1 MIPFEEAIE
10 IVKKNTRVLGTEKIS
25 FTNSLNRV
33 IAQDVHSDMD
43 MPPFDK
49 SAMDGFACR
58 REDIGNELEVVEIIP
73 AGKIPEKEIKPDTCS
88 KIMTGAMIPEG
99 ADCVIIVEDTEELEN
114 NKIRFLKEKTGQNI
128 CFKGEDV
135 KSGDPVLSKGV
146 LLSSRHIAPMAMVG
160 CVEPEVY
167 KQPKI
172 GIIATGDEIVDPH
185 INPQPGQIRNTNSY
199 QLITQCKNI
208 GIEATYYGVASD
220 EENVIKEFIQKA
232 KLENDLILLTGGVS
246 MGDYDLVPGLLK
258 ESGFNLLFDK
268 VAVQPG
274 KPTVFGV
281 ADDCY
286 VFGLPGNPV
295 SSYLIFE
302 LFAKELIYGM
312 MGRNEKIKAARLEL
326 AESISRKKT
335 VRKAW
340 LPVELTEDGKIKKV
354 NYHGSAHINSLTDA
368 YGIIH
373 FPVGVKVL
381 EKGSFVNVRQL

>member
-10 IVKKNTRVLGTEKIS
+10 IVEKNVRVLGTEKVK
-25 FTNSLNRV
+25 FTESLNR
-33 IAQDVHSDMD
+33 ILAQDVHSDMD

-58 REDIGNELEVVEIIP
+58 SEDIKNELELIEVIP
-73 AGKIPEKEIKPDTCS
+73 AGKTPEKKITPNTCS
-88 KIMTGAMIPEG
+88 KIMTGAMIPLG
-99 ADCVIIVEDTEELEN
+99 ADCVIIVEETEETAE
-114 NKIRFLKEKTGQNI
+114 NKIKFLKDKTGKNI
-128 CFKGEDV
+128 CKKGEDV
-135 KSGDPVLSKGV
+135 KAGDKVLEKGV
-146 LLSSRHIAPMAMVG
+146 MLTSRHIAPMAMVG

-167 KQPKI
+167 KLPKI
-172 GIIATGDEIVDPH
+172 GIIATGDEIVDPQ
-185 INPQPGQIRNTNSY
+185 ITPASGQIRNTNSY
-199 QLITQCKNI
+199 QLIAQCKSM
-208 GIEATYYGVASD
+208 GIDATYYGVASD
-220 EENVIKEFIQKA
+220 EEEVISEFITKA

-246 MGDYDLVPGLLK
+246 MGDFDLVPGLLK
-258 ESGFNLLFDK
+258 KAGFNLLFDK

-302 LFAKELIYGM
+302 LFAKTLIYGM
-312 MGRNEKIKAARLEL
+312 MGRTEKVNEVQLEL
-326 AESISRKKT
+326 AESVSRKKT

-340 LPVELTEDGKIKKV
+340 FPVEVTSDGKIKKV
-354 NYHGSAHINSLTDA
+354 DYHGSAHINALA
-368 YGIIH
+368 GAFGIIH
-373 FPVGVKVL
+373 FPVGVSVL